1 MMGDDKNNGRIINIP
16 GTIHSLMIKI
26 FLTIEIDDSSQN
38 IQFLMHLL
46 IAPYCKFQ
54 NNLQASSLNLN
65 LRNAFEKNTGCW
77 H

>member
-1 MMGDDKNNGRIINIP
+1 
-16 GTIHSLMIKI
+16 MIKI

-46 IAPYCKFQ
+46 IAPYFKFQ

-65 LRNAFEKNTGCW
+65 LKNAFEKNTGCW